1 MEETVVMDKK
11 KGISGTALK
20 IIALVAMFIDHFA
33 AIFLNDYLEASIP
46 PGLKPEEVAEV
57 FQNNPSLARIN
68 LLLVVMRLVGR
79 FGFPLFAF
87 LMVEGFEHT
96 RSVRK
101 YALNMIVF
109 ALISELPFNL
119 GFSSKLLYPGYQN
132 VFFTLFLGLLCITF
146 IRFFTETSK
155 SNSRLTPLFYV
166 SAFLAGPTVIY
177 FLFNRTWVGMIIIGA
192 LFKKAIDLPVLLI
205 IMGASGLVTLVVFLL
220 AGSKWETA
228 KKNAF
233 TGVILPVFV
242 FGLIA
247 EILMTDYA
255 AGGVLTIAIMYLLRK
270 RRKLA
275 FGMGCLVLTLMDPS
289 ELMALFMLIPVGMY
303 NGTRGM
309 KINKYVFYA
318 FYPVHIGLIYLL
330 TLIMGFTAF
339 MLK

>member
-1 MEETVVMDKK
+1 MEEAAVMEKK
-11 KGISGTALK
+11 KGLSGTALK
-20 IIALVAMFIDHFA
+20 IIALIAMFIDHFA
-33 AIFLNDYLEASIP
+33 AIFIECYLESAIP
-46 PGLKPEEVAEV
+46 PDLSQEEYTQL
-57 FQNNPSLARIN
+57 FQANPSLAGIN
-68 LLLVVMRLVGR
+68 LLLVVMRLIGR

-101 YALNMIVF
+101 YLLNMLVF

-119 GFSSKLLYPGYQN
+119 GFSSALIYPGYQN

-146 IRFFTETSK
+146 VRFFTETSK

-166 SAFLAGPTVIY
+166 SALLAGPTVTY
-177 FLFNRTWVGMIIIGA
+177 FLFIGTWAGRILSSA
-192 LFKKAIDLPVLLI
+192 LVRNGLNLPVLLI
-205 IMGASGLVTLVVFLL
+205 IIGASGFVTLLVFAL

-233 TGVILPVFV
+233 TGVIIPIFI

-247 EILMTDYA
+247 EVLKTDYA
-255 AGGVLTIAIMYLLRK
+255 AGGVLTIALMYLLRK

-275 FGMGCLVLTLMDPS
+275 FGMGCLVLALMDPS

-330 TLIMGFTAF
+330 TLIMGFTTFAI
-339 MLK
+339 K

>member
-1 MEETVVMDKK
+1 MEEAAVMEKK
-11 KGISGTALK
+11 KGLSGTALK
-20 IIALVAMFIDHFA
+20 IIALIAMFIDHFA
-33 AIFLNDYLEASIP
+33 AIFIGDYLESAIP
-46 PGLKPEEVAEV
+46 PDLSQEEYTQL
-57 FQNNPSLARIN
+57 FQANPSLAGIN
-68 LLLVVMRLVGR
+68 LLLVVMRLIGR

-101 YALNMIVF
+101 YLLNMLVF

-119 GFSSKLLYPGYQN
+119 GFSSALIYPGYQN

-146 IRFFTETSK
+146 VRFFTETSK

-166 SAFLAGPTVIY
+166 SAFLAGPAAVY
-177 FLFNRTWVGMIIIGA
+177 FLLNVSWVGKFVYSLI
-192 LFKKAIDLPVLLI
+192 FKKLMNMPMLFI
-205 IMGASGLVTLVVFLL
+205 ILGASGLVTLLL
-220 AGSKWETA
+220 FMLIGSKWETA

-233 TGVILPVFV
+233 TGVILPIFV

-247 EILMTDYA
+247 ELLMTDYA
-255 AGGVLTIAIMYLLRK
+255 AGGVLTIALMYLLRK

-275 FGMGCLVLTLMDPS
+275 FGMGCLVLALMDPS
-289 ELMALFMLIPVGMY
+289 ELMAYFMLIPISMY
-303 NGTRGM
+303 NGSRGM

-330 TLIMGFTAF
+330 TLIMGFTTFAI
-339 MLK
+339 K

>member
-1 MEETVVMDKK
+1 MEETLAVDNK
-11 KGISGTALK
+11 KGVSGTALK
-20 IIALVAMFIDHFA
+20 IIALIAMFIDHFA
-33 AIFLNDYLEASIP
+33 AIFISDYLEKAIP
-46 PGLKPEEVAEV
+46 PDLSQEEYVAL
-57 FQNNPSLARIN
+57 FNADPSLSQLN
-68 LLLVVMRLVGR
+68 LLLVVMRLIGR

-87 LMVEGFEHT
+87 LLVEGFEHT

-101 YALNMIVF
+101 YVLNMLVF

-119 GFSSKLLYPGYQN
+119 GFSSKLFYPGYQN
-132 VFFTLFLGLLCITF
+132 VFFTLLLGLLCITF

-155 SNSRLTPLFYV
+155 SNSRLAPLFYV
-166 SAFLAGPTVIY
+166 SAFLAGPTVTY
-177 FLFNRTWVGMIIIGA
+177 FLFIGTWVGRLLSGA
-192 LFKKAIDLPVLLI
+192 LVKNGLNLPVLLI
-205 IMGASGLVTLVVFLL
+205 IIGASGLVTLLVFAL

-233 TGVILPVFV
+233 TGVIIPIFV

-247 EILMTDYA
+247 ELLKTDYA
-255 AGGVLTIAIMYLLRK
+255 AGGVLTIAVMYLLRK

-275 FGMGCLVLTLMDPS
+275 FGLGCLVLALMDPT
-289 ELMALFMLIPVGMY
+289 EAMAYFMLIPIGMY

-330 TLIMGFTAF
+330 TLIMGFTTF
-339 MLK
+339 MFK

>member
-46 PGLKPEEVAEV
+46 PGLKPEEVTEV

-87 LMVEGFEHT
+87 LIVEGFEHT

-101 YALNMIVF
+101 YALNMLVF

-155 SNSRLTPLFYV
+155 SNSRLAPLFYV

-177 FLFNRTWVGMIIIGA
+177 FLFSRTWVGMIIYGA

-270 RRKLA
+270 RRRLA
-275 FGMGCLVLTLMDPS
+275 FGMGCLVLALMDPS

-330 TLIMGFTAF
+330 TLIMGFTTF